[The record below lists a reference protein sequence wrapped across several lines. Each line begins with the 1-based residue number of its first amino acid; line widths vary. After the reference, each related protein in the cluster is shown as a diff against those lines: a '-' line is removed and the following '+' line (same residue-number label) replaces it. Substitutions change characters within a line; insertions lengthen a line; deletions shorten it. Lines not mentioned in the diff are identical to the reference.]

1 MGVGDEGE
9 VSMADAGREIILE
22 LYFRDIDRVLDIS
35 IHVHAVERAEL
46 LLWSSLKLEVMNEV
60 KPNPTRLDCRVTLY
74 LCSR

>member
-9 VSMADAGREIILE
+9 VSMGDAGREIILE

-46 LLWSSLKLEVMNEV
+46 LLWSSLELEVMNEV

-74 LCSR
+74 LCRR